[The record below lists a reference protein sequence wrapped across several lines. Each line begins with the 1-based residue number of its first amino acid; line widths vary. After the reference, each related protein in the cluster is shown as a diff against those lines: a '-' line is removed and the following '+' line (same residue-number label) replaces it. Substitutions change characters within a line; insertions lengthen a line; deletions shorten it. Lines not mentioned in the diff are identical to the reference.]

1 MPTDF
6 EQIIKDVF
14 GESWSRLNNF
24 QSEQVK
30 RLQTKLQEIARDAIK
45 DELAKLQG
53 EIVDLRARVA
63 MLEAERVQQASEQV

>member
-6 EQIIKDVF
+6 EQTIKDVF
-14 GESWSRLNNF
+14 GESWNRLNNF

-30 RLQTKLQEIARDAIK
+30 RLQTKLQEIAREAVK

-63 MLEAERVQQASEQV
+63 MLEAERVQQAAEQV